1 MILLN
6 FINQNFNKNAIFI
19 YNLHYSY
26 SMKEDNLYKLDL
38 RDKKLLFELDK
49 NSRESLSNLAKILK
63 TSKEVIYYRLNNLI
77 NNKIILKFHTVPAT
91 YRFGLTAYK
100 VYLRLSDYSDE
111 DYKKIID
118 FLNSH
123 KDVFWIGICKGR
135 WDLIFGI
142 WAKNLEEFFQIH
154 DSILHKFSK
163 FIQEKE
169 LSISRENFQYNRRWM
184 YYDKSPIVEF
194 NFGEKEPNI
203 EIDEKSKKIL
213 DELIQD
219 SRKSIVDIAEKTK
232 LSIDIIRYRIKA
244 MEKEGIIKGY
254 KCLLNPSKVGFTTC
268 KAFVFFKNITDIK
281 KKEFIDY
288 CKHLSNTINIIT
300 TFAPWDLEIMFET
313 SGYEEYFKIMDSIK
327 NKFNDIIRFYE
338 SLMIT
343 GEPKQVFAK

>member
-1 MILLN
+1 ME
-6 FINQNFNKNAIFI
+6 
-19 YNLHYSY
+19 S
-26 SMKEDNLYKLDL
+26 DNLYKLDL

-49 NSRESLSNLAKILK
+49 NSRLNLSELAKKLK
-63 TSKEVIYYRLNNLI
+63 TSKEVIHYRLNNLI
-77 NNKIILKFHTVPAT
+77 NNKIILRFHTVPAT

-111 DYKKIID
+111 DYKKMIA
-118 FLNSH
+118 FLNAH
-123 KDVFWIGICKGR
+123 EDVFWIGICKGR

-142 WAKNLEEFFQIH
+142 WARSLEEFFQIH

-184 YYDKSPIVEF
+184 HDDKTPIIDF
-194 NFGEKEPNI
+194 NFGEKEEKI
-203 EIDEKSKKIL
+203 ILDEKDKKIL
-213 DELIQD
+213 DELVSD
-219 SRKSIVDIAEKTK
+219 SRKSIVDIAYKTK
-232 LSIDIIRYRIKA
+232 LSIDIVRYRIKA
-244 MEKEGIIKGY
+244 MEKENIIKGY

-268 KAFVFFKNITDIK
+268 KAFVFFKNITDSK
-281 KKEFIDY
+281 KKEFINH
-288 CKHLSNTINIIT
+288 CKHNNNTINIIT

-313 SGYEEYFKIMDSIK
+313 QNYEEYFKIMDDIK

>member
-1 MILLN
+1 MEN
-6 FINQNFNKNAIFI
+6 
-19 YNLHYSY
+19 
-26 SMKEDNLYKLDL
+26 DNLYKLDL

-49 NSRESLSNLAKILK
+49 NSRISLSELAKKLK
-63 TSKEVIYYRLNNLI
+63 TSKEVVHYRLNNLI
-77 NNKIILKFHTVPAT
+77 NNKIILRFHTVPAT

-100 VYLRLSDYSDE
+100 VYMRLSDYSE
-111 DYKKIID
+111 QDYKKMID
-118 FLNSH
+118 FLNAH

-142 WAKNLEEFFQIH
+142 WARNLEDFFQIQ

-184 YYDKSPIVEF
+184 YSNDSPIIEF
-194 NFGEKEPNI
+194 NFGEKEPKI
-203 EIDEKSKKIL
+203 ELDAKDKAIIDEL
-213 DELIQD
+213 VPD

-232 LSIDIIRYRIKA
+232 LSVDVIRYRIKA
-244 MEKEGIIKGY
+244 MEKETIIKGY

-268 KAFVFFKNITDIK
+268 KAFVFFKNITDAK

-288 CKHLSNTINIIT
+288 CKHLNSTINIIT

-313 SGYEEYFKIMDSIK
+313 QNYEEYFKIMDGIK
-327 NKFNDIIRFYE
+327 DKYNDIIRFYE
-338 SLMIT
+338 SIMISA
-343 GEPKQVFAK
+343 EPKQVFAK